1 MTRRPPLHALWL
13 CLVGLALT
21 AIACEEPPEPIVY
34 ESVPVIR
41 RDIVLAVEAAGVIEP
56 EVTVEVK
63 SKTSGELLEILVE
76 TGDLVQKGQLLLRID
91 SRQPRNQLAETEAEL
106 VVARARLANA
116 ESQLRRAQK
125 LFRADSMSEASHDQ
139 AILDRANANADAIR
153 AKIAVENAR
162 IVLDDANVFAPV
174 TGTVIAKNVEQGQ
187 VISSAMTD
195 VSGGTILLHLADLT
209 RVRVRALVDE
219 TDLGRVKPSLVA
231 KVTAAAFPD
240 QAFEGVV
247 VKIEPQAVTEQNVT
261 MFPVLVS
268 IDNPDGALR
277 PGMNSEVELVLG
289 YREQVL
295 SVPNAA
301 LRTDSDLDSAA
312 NVLGLSAADVRAQLG
327 SATRRDGS
335 YIVFVLRD
343 GNPVPL
349 RIRTGL
355 TDLDYTEVLSDTQSP
370 EQGGLRENDAVL
382 VLPSRSLVQTQARFN
397 ERIKRVRGDGLPG
410 MRKKNSAG
418 K

>member
-1 MTRRPPLHALWL
+1 MMKRPARHVLWL
-13 CLVGLALT
+13 SLIGVALT
-21 AIACEEPPEPIVY
+21 AIGCEEPPEPIAY
-34 ESVPVIR
+34 ESVPAIR
-41 RDIVLAVEAAGVIEP
+41 RDIVLAVEAAGIIEP

-63 SKTSGELLEILVE
+63 SKTSGELLEMLVE
-76 TGDLVQKGQLLLRID
+76 TGDQVEKGQLLLRID
-91 SRQPRNQLAETEAEL
+91 SRQPRNQLAEAEAEL

-116 ESQLRRAQK
+116 ESQLGRAEK
-125 LFRADSMSEASHDQ
+125 LFGADSMSEASHDQ

-153 AKIAVENAR
+153 AKIAVENAQ

-195 VSGGTILLHLADLT
+195 VSGGTILLQLADLT

-219 TDLGRVKPSLVA
+219 TDLGRVRPSLVA

-240 QAFEGVV
+240 QVFAGVV
-247 VKIEPQAVTEQNVT
+247 QKIEPQAVNEQNVT

-268 IDNPDGALR
+268 VDNPEGALR
-277 PGMNSEVELVLG
+277 PGMNTEVVLELG

-295 SVPNAA
+295 SVPNSA
-301 LRTDSDLDSAA
+301 LRTDSDVESAA
-312 NVLGLSAADVRAQLG
+312 DVLGLSTADVLAQLG
-327 SATRRDGS
+327 SGTRPDSS

-343 GNPVPL
+343 GDPVPL

-355 TDLDYTEVLSDTQSP
+355 TDLDYTEVLNDAGSA
-370 EQGGLRENDAVL
+370 ERGGLREGDAVL
-382 VLPSRSLVQTQARFN
+382 VLPSRSLVRTQARFN

-410 MRKKNSAG
+410 VRKKNSAG
-418 K
+418 R